1 MVFHLAMDISYMCID
16 KQTYL
21 IMKYIILNYVD
32 LIYRLDLYYLNKGI
46 LQKETDT
53 CMSYLTHSQL
63 SSQYV

>member
-21 IMKYIILNYVD
+21 IMKYIILNYAD
-32 LIYRLDLYYLNKGI
+32 LIYRLYLYYLNKGI

-53 CMSYLTHSQL
+53 CMCYLTHSQL